1 MEKGFYNIYSLSLNP
16 CYRQDYSDLFVMFS
30 LLFQIKNAG
39 SVSVRHIESNT
50 HFCNIYMCLGLSSS
64 TVSSFAFIHK
74 YGYTHT
80 YTLYIMVMLIIYLPP
95 FNAIT
100 HFKGSLIVER

>member
-1 MEKGFYNIYSLSLNP
+1 
-16 CYRQDYSDLFVMFS
+16 
-30 LLFQIKNAG
+30 
-39 SVSVRHIESNT
+39 
-50 HFCNIYMCLGLSSS
+50 MCLGLSSN

-74 YGYTHT
+74 YGYTQT
-80 YTLYIMVMLIIYLPP
+80 YKLYIMVMLIIYLPP